1 MRKLKNRSGET
12 LIETLVS
19 ILIVT
24 LASVVLVQTVIASVD
39 IGSKSRGAD
48 RSFSSAL
55 ASAEGESAK
64 TGQGTVTISGNGKS
78 YSAAVN
84 YYAGGSGSRTLA
96 SYSAGGASS

>member
-12 LIETLVS
+12 LVETLISV
-19 ILIVT
+19 LIVT
-24 LASVVLVQTVIASVD
+24 LASVVLVQTVISSVG

-48 RSFSSAL
+48 REFSSAL
-55 ASAEGESAK
+55 ASAEGESAQ

-84 YYAGGSGSRTLA
+84 YYGGGSGSRALT
-96 SYSAGGASS
+96 SYSPGSALS